1 MSSHAHP
8 ARGAVP
14 AVVLTISLAS
24 LGCSA
29 TTGAGNATGTDNEP
43 LPGTL
48 VDLVSPA
55 APGSGE
61 PNLFAAADGR
71 VYMSWIEPSGAGH
84 TIRFAALYGSEW
96 SEPRTIA
103 KSEELF
109 VNWADF
115 PSIVATGKDRLAVH
129 WLQKSGPDTYAYD
142 VRISRSVDGGKTWS
156 ESVIPHRDDTRTEHG
171 FVSLVPEADGGFTA
185 VWLDGRNFA
194 DRDAGTSP
202 EMTLRGARFDAA
214 GLEGPEALL
223 DPRIC
228 DCCQTSAAYLG
239 DNLVVAY
246 RDRSA
251 DEIRDIYSV
260 RRTADG
266 WQEPVRVSH
275 DDWQIPGCPVN
286 GPAVAAN
293 ENAGAIAWFSLRNG
307 NPEVKVT
314 FTRDGVATF
323 SEPIL
328 LDGVEMSDVDAGD
341 PRQVARMSD
350 ASSEEVLIP
359 LGRVDAEWVNAHRV
373 AVIWLVARGNA
384 ADIVLQT
391 VDLDGNPGRR
401 YTLVTTGSM
410 RASGFPRI
418 VGNGNRLVMAWT
430 EPGEPATLHTAIIGL
445 PLE

>member
-8 ARGAVP
+8 TRGLA
-14 AVVLTISLAS
+14 LTLVSLFLVAP
-24 LGCSA
+24 LACSP
-29 TTGAGNATGTDNEP
+29 ATGSDNGGDTVGGS

-84 TIRFAALYGSEW
+84 AIRFAALHGSEW
-96 SEPRTIA
+96 SEPRTIVE
-103 KSEELF
+103 SGEFF

-115 PSIVATGKDRLAVH
+115 PSIVETGKGALAVH
-129 WLQKSGPDTYAYD
+129 WLQRSGPGTYAYD
-142 VRISRSVDGGKTWS
+142 VRISRSVDDGKTWS
-156 ESVIPHRDDTRTEHG
+156 EPVIPHGDGTRTEHG
-171 FVSLVPEADGGFTA
+171 FVSLVPEPDGGFTA

-194 DRDAGTSP
+194 DREAGTSP
-202 EMTLRGARFDAA
+202 EMTLRGVRFDAA
-214 GLEGPEALL
+214 GLEGPEHLL

-228 DCCQTSAAYLG
+228 ECCQTSGAYFG
-239 DNLVVAY
+239 DSLVVAY

-251 DEIRDIYSV
+251 DEVREIYSV

-266 WQEPVRVSH
+266 WQEPVRMSH
-275 DDWQIPGCPVN
+275 DNWQIPGCPVN
-286 GPAVAAN
+286 GPAVAAD
-293 ENAGAIAWFSLRNG
+293 ENAGAVAWFSMSDG
-307 NPEVKVT
+307 NPEIKVT
-314 FTRDGVATF
+314 FTRDGGTTF

-328 LDGVEMSDVDAGD
+328 LDSVEMSDVDAGD

-359 LGRVDAEWVNAHRV
+359 LGRVDVEWVNAHRV
-373 AVIWLVARGNA
+373 VVSWLVARGHT
-384 ADIVLQT
+384 ADIVIQT

-401 YTLVTTGSM
+401 YTLATTGSM

-418 VGNGNRLVMAWT
+418 VRNGDRLVMAWT

>member
-1 MSSHAHP
+1 MSLYTHAP
-8 ARGAVP
+8 RGALP
-14 AVVLTISLAS
+14 ALVLTISLAI

-29 TTGAGNATGTDNEP
+29 ATGAGSGTGTDIEAP
-43 LPGTL
+43 PGTL

-71 VYMSWIEPSGAGH
+71 VYMSWIEPAGAGH
-84 TIRFAALYGSEW
+84 AIRFAALSGSAW

-103 KSEELF
+103 QSDEFF

-115 PSIVATGKDRLAVH
+115 PSIVETGKNALAVH
-129 WLQKSGPDTYAYD
+129 WLQKSGPDTFAYD

-156 ESVIPHRDDTRTEHG
+156 ESVTPHSDGTLTEHG
-171 FVSLVPEADGGFTA
+171 FVSLVPETDGGFTA

-214 GLEGPEALL
+214 GLVGPETLL

-246 RDRSA
+246 RDRSD
-251 DEIRDIYSV
+251 DEIRDIWSV

-266 WQEPVRVSH
+266 WQDPVRVAH

-286 GPAVAAN
+286 GPAVAAG
-293 ENAGAIAWFSLRNG
+293 ETADAIAWFSLRNG

-314 FTRDGVATF
+314 FTRDGGATF

-328 LDGVEMSDVDAGD
+328 LDSAEMNDVDGGN
-341 PRQVARMSD
+341 PRQVAQMSGASGKD
-350 ASSEEVLIP
+350 APIP
-359 LGRVDAEWVNAHRV
+359 LGRVDVEWVSPHRV
-373 AVIWLVARGNA
+373 AVSWLVARGNK

-391 VDLDGNPGRR
+391 VDLDGNPGSRH
-401 YTLVTTGSM
+401 TMVATASS

-418 VGNGNRLVMAWT
+418 LRNGDRLVMAWT